1 MTGPGAFILSS
12 CGLSKRESEMFSW
25 ELFSVVSGVAV
36 TGADSSKIYSFL
48 SAENRVGNSGF
59 RATESNFRLRRA
71 AMNSWIFCSGLQMH
85 ELPERV

>member
-1 MTGPGAFILSS
+1 ML
-12 CGLSKRESEMFSW
+12 SW
-25 ELFSVVSGVAV
+25 ELFSVISGVAV

-71 AMNSWIFCSGLQMH
+71 AMNSWTLIPQHYYKIFFLST
-85 ELPERV
+85 